1 MNMKKY
7 INTISAALLIL
18 CFASSCVDLNMNP
31 PSEASSE
38 NWYKNADQITMSLND
53 LYRKAFYGMESEY
66 WTDRRTDDWAQRDY
80 TYELVN
86 GSATSATSTFETY
99 WDNTYK
105 AISRAIRVIE
115 SIERLG
121 DGPQGRGIF
130 LQSLHVRSSGHLL
143 GRCSVLHKFNHCRR
157 SLRHGP
163 NRQGNHKEA
172 GNGGLRRRHRRS
184 S

>member
-7 INTISAALLIL
+7 INTISAALLIM

-86 GSATSATSTFETY
+86 VAPHPRHPLSRPTGTTPTRPSA
-99 WDNTYK
+99 
-105 AISRAIRVIE
+105 
-115 SIERLG
+115 
-121 DGPQGRGIF
+121 
-130 LQSLHVRSSGHLL
+130 VRS
-143 GRCSVLHKFNHCRR
+143 
-157 SLRHGP
+157 
-163 NRQGNHKEA
+163 A
-172 GNGGLRRRHRRS
+172 
-184 S
+184 

>member
-66 WTDRRTDDWAQRDY
+66 WTDSLLLYDF
-80 TYELVN
+80 LV
-86 GSATSATSTFETY
+86 GSA
-99 WDNTYK
+99 
-105 AISRAIRVIE
+105 
-115 SIERLG
+115 
-121 DGPQGRGIF
+121 
-130 LQSLHVRSSGHLL
+130 HVVGFFDSD
-143 GRCSVLHKFNHCRR
+143 
-157 SLRHGP
+157 
-163 NRQGNHKEA
+163 
-172 GNGGLRRRHRRS
+172 
-184 S
+184 

>member
-115 SIERLG
+115 
-121 DGPQGRGIF
+121 
-130 LQSLHVRSSGHLL
+130 
-143 GRCSVLHKFNHCRR
+143 
-157 SLRHGP
+157 
-163 NRQGNHKEA
+163 
-172 GNGGLRRRHRRS
+172 
-184 S
+184 